1 MALSTIEQ
9 QVRANMR
16 GLPLDKQQSILD
28 FSLFLVNAP
37 AKKPAQSMAR
47 DSASFAV
54 TNPLILVT
62 RNRNDFINFSD
73 LQLDNWIL
81 D

>member
-54 TNPLILVT
+54 TNP
-62 RNRNDFINFSD
+62 
-73 LQLDNWIL
+73 
-81 D
+81 